1 MGQTDAVA
9 EQSGVVAVW
18 LIPMHLSFPFQFTLQ
33 RFLQSQVKT
42 WVLAYISGGALALHV
57 FVSWFFVYKL
67 RVGIVGAALTLDF
80 SWWVTVL
87 GLFVYVVCG
96 GCADSW
102 TGFSGQAF
110 VGLWDFFK
118 LSVASGVMVAVLII
132 VSGYLHST
140 EVAVDALSICI
151 TIFGWES
158 MIPLGFLAA
167 AGVLIIVSGYLHN
180 TEVAVDALSIC
191 ITIFG
196 WQSMI
201 PLGFLAAAGVRVANE
216 LGAGNAK
223 GAKFATT
230 ISVLSSL
237 MVGLLFWSIIIAFPE
252 NLAMIFTSSTSVIE
266 MVNDLAVLLAFTI
279 LFNCIQPVLSG
290 VAIGSGWQAKVA
302 FINIANE
309 LGAGNAK
316 GAKFATTISVLSSLM
331 VGLLFWSII
340 IAFPENLAMIFTS
353 STSVIEMVNDLA
365 VLLAF
370 TILFNCIQPVLS
382 GVAIGSGWQAK
393 VAFINIGSYYLVGV
407 PLGVLLGWSLHF
419 GITGIWTGMISGT
432 VIQTLILAIITLR
445 CEWEKELPDTNLIS
459 TSAQFTW
466 PCHVSLSEVVVHL
479 RAKFSKDRSAKTI
492 FYSLLMKK
500 TR

>member
-87 GLFVYVVCG
+87 GLFVNVVCG

-118 LSVASGVMVAVLII
+118 LSVASGVMVALENF
-132 VSGYLHST
+132 YYR
-140 EVAVDALSICI
+140 
-151 TIFGWES
+151 
-158 MIPLGFLAA
+158 
-167 AGVLIIVSGYLHN
+167 VLIIVSGYLHN

-201 PLGFLAAAGVRVANE
+201 PLGFLAAAGVRV
-216 LGAGNAK
+216 
-223 GAKFATT
+223 
-230 ISVLSSL
+230 
-237 MVGLLFWSIIIAFPE
+237 
-252 NLAMIFTSSTSVIE
+252 
-266 MVNDLAVLLAFTI
+266 
-279 LFNCIQPVLSG
+279 
-290 VAIGSGWQAKVA
+290 
-302 FINIANE
+302 ANE

-445 CEWEKELPDTNLIS
+445 CEWEKEAQKAQILITKRQLPDTNLIS

>member
-1 MGQTDAVA
+1 MGQTNAVA
-9 EQSGVVAVW
+9 EQSGVVAMW

-67 RVGIVGAALTLDF
+67 RVGIVWAALTLDF

-110 VGLWDFFK
+110 VGLWEFFK
-118 LSVASGVMVAVLII
+118 LSVASGAMVALENF
-132 VSGYLHST
+132 YYR
-140 EVAVDALSICI
+140 
-151 TIFGWES
+151 
-158 MIPLGFLAA
+158 
-167 AGVLIIVSGYLHN
+167 VLIIVSGYLHN

-196 WQSMI
+196 WESMI

-252 NLAMIFTSSTSVIE
+252 NLAMIFTSS
-266 MVNDLAVLLAFTI
+266 A
-279 LFNCIQPVLSG
+279 
-290 VAIGSGWQAKVA
+290 
-302 FINIANE
+302 
-309 LGAGNAK
+309 
-316 GAKFATTISVLSSLM
+316 
-331 VGLLFWSII
+331 
-340 IAFPENLAMIFTS
+340 
-353 STSVIEMVNDLA
+353 SVIEMVNDLA

-432 VIQTLILAIITLR
+432 VVQTLILAIITLR
-445 CEWEKELPDTNLIS
+445 CEWEKEAQKAQILITKEAAS
-459 TSAQFTW
+459 R
-466 PCHVSLSEVVVHL
+466 H
-479 RAKFSKDRSAKTI
+479 
-492 FYSLLMKK
+492 
-500 TR
+500 

>member
-1 MGQTDAVA
+1 MGVRGEQQQPLLTSTSEQNQEEELNASSLLRQTWLESKKLWAIAGPSIFSRLAMFSMTVITQSFSGHLSDLDLAAISIASTVIIAITFGFLLGMASALETLCGQAYGARQYHMLGIYLQRSWIVLFSCSILLLPLFLFATPILKLMGQTDAVA
-9 EQSGVVAVW
+9 EQSGVVAMW

-57 FVSWFFVYKL
+57 FVSWFFVYQL

-110 VGLWDFFK
+110 VGLWEFFK
-118 LSVASGVMVAVLII
+118 LSVASGVMVALENF
-132 VSGYLHST
+132 YYR
-140 EVAVDALSICI
+140 
-151 TIFGWES
+151 
-158 MIPLGFLAA
+158 
-167 AGVLIIVSGYLHN
+167 VLIIVSGYLHN
-180 TEVAVDALSIC
+180 TEVAVDSLSIC

-196 WQSMI
+196 WESMI

-237 MVGLLFWSIIIAFPE
+237 MVGLLFWSIIIAFPK
-252 NLAMIFTSSTSVIE
+252 NLAMIFTSS
-266 MVNDLAVLLAFTI
+266 A
-279 LFNCIQPVLSG
+279 
-290 VAIGSGWQAKVA
+290 
-302 FINIANE
+302 
-309 LGAGNAK
+309 
-316 GAKFATTISVLSSLM
+316 
-331 VGLLFWSII
+331 
-340 IAFPENLAMIFTS
+340 
-353 STSVIEMVNDLA
+353 SVIEMVNDLA

-432 VIQTLILAIITLR
+432 VVQTLILAIITLR
-445 CEWEKELPDTNLIS
+445 CEWEKEAQKAQILITKEAAS
-459 TSAQFTW
+459 R
-466 PCHVSLSEVVVHL
+466 H
-479 RAKFSKDRSAKTI
+479 
-492 FYSLLMKK
+492 
-500 TR
+500 